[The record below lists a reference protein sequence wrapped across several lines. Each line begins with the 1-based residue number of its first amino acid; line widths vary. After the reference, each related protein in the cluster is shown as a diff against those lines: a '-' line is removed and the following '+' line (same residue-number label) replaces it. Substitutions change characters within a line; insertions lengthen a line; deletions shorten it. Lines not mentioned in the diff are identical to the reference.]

1 MAEWIMHNI
10 EIVRKTTQWKMEE
23 NKQIEKGRMKMHCL
37 ENDRKVTHWNIT
49 ENAHR

>member
-1 MAEWIMHNI
+1 MHNI
-10 EIVRKTTQWKMEE
+10 EIDRKTTQWNMEE